1 MRMATPSSAS
11 SVRNTEK
18 RKSKKASSK
27 TSVSFGAPSLL
38 SSESEDEVNY
48 LTPPEQEA
56 QPGTLAALHADGPH
70 AGLPVTR
77 GDARVLIFNEWEE
90 RKKSE
95 PWLRLDMSDKAI
107 FRRYP
112 HLRPKED
119 KADAPSHA
127 EDAMDAKEPVVGSI
141 LEQDDHKFYHYSV
154 YIGNG
159 MVMGVNNPGA
169 AVCQAVID
177 VEKLHLWWRPVWEPR
192 QPLDPAELRK
202 CVGMTVPY
210 VATTVNCYQ
219 VCCWIVGIKDTWL
232 KRAKISRDSPFYSPA
247 QDWNVDPQE
256 PFIPSKLRMVSDGI
270 LVALSTVI
278 GRPIKNLLASVKPLN
293 ILNIVLSCD
302 WTFSGIVN
310 ALILLAE
317 LFDIFWTPPDVT
329 NWMISIFGEW
339 QAEGPFDLAL
349 DVVPTLLGGIG
360 MAFGLTSETIGRR
373 LASTNSALKAAQEM
387 GKFAIEVFKQ
397 IMAWIWPSEDP
408 VPALLSNMEQAV
420 IKNECQLENQLTA
433 MLRDRSAGAE
443 FMKAL
448 DEEEQ
453 EVRKIAAKC
462 GNSATTGTTN
472 ALLARISM
480 ARAAFEKARA
490 EQTSRVRPVVIMV
503 SGRPGIGKTYFCQN
517 LAKRIAASLGDET
530 SVGIIPRADV
540 DHWDA
545 YKGARVVLWDDF
557 GMDNVVKDA
566 LRLQML
572 ADTCPV
578 TLNCD
583 RIENK
588 GKMFDSQVII
598 ITTNQQ
604 TPVPLDYVNLEAV
617 CRRIDFLV
625 YAESPV
631 VDAARA
637 RSPGDVAAVKAAM
650 RPDYSHINFI
660 LAPQGGF
667 DRQGNTPY
675 GKGVTKTIGA
685 TALCARAVALVHE
698 RHDDFG
704 LQNKVYDFDAG
715 KVTAFKAMAADAGI
729 PWYKMAAIGC
739 RAMSCTCVEEAMNL
753 LKDYE
758 VAPCQVIYNGATY
771 NVSCTKG
778 APMVERVKEPDLP
791 KTLVN
796 CVRRIK
802 EARLRCYCRMA
813 TDVITSILQAAGTA
827 FSIYHQ
833 IEKKTRPSFY
843 WDHGYTYRD
852 GPGAFDLFEDDNDG
866 WYHSEGKK
874 GKNKKGRGRPGVF
887 KSRGLTDEEY
897 DEFKKRRESKGGK
910 YSIDDYLADRE
921 REEELQ
927 ERDEEEAIFGDGF
940 GLKATRRS
948 RKAERARLGLVS
960 GGDIRARK
968 PIDWNVVGPSW
979 ADDDRQVD
987 YGEKISFEAPV
998 SIWSRVVQFGTGW
1011 GFWVSGHVFITAKH
1025 VAPPKGTEV
1034 FGRKPED
1041 FTVTSSGD
1049 FLKYHFTAAV
1059 RPDIPAMVLENGCQE
1074 GVVASV
1080 LVKRASGEMLAL
1092 AVRMGSQAAIK
1103 IGNAVVH
1110 GQTGMLLTGSNAKAQ
1125 DLGTI
1130 PGDCGCPYVYKKGNT
1145 WVVIGV
1151 HVAATRSGNTVIA
1164 ATHGEPTLE
1173 ALEFQGPPMLP
1184 RPSGTYAGL
1193 PIADY
1198 GDAPPLSTKTMF
1210 WRTSPEK
1217 LPPGAWEPAYLGSK
1231 DERVDGPS
1239 LQQVMRDQLKPY
1251 SEPRGLLP
1259 PQEILD
1265 AVCDAIENRLENT
1278 LEPQKPWTFKKACES
1293 LDKNTS
1299 SGYPYH
1305 KQKSKDWTGTAFIGE
1320 LGDQATHANN
1330 MYEMGKSMR
1339 PVYTAALKDELVKP
1353 DKIYQKIKK
1362 RLLWGS
1368 DLGTMIRAARAFGP
1382 FCDALKETC
1391 IFNPIRVGMSMNEDG
1406 PFIFARHANFRY
1418 HMDADY
1424 SRWDSTQQRAILKR
1438 AGDIMVR
1445 LSPEPDLAR
1454 VVMDDLLA
1462 PSLLD
1467 VGDYKIVVEEGL
1479 PSGCPC
1485 TTQLNS
1491 MAHWILT
1498 LCAMV
1503 EVTRIDPDIVMQESE
1518 FSFYGDDE
1526 VVSTNLELDM
1536 TKYTMVLKRYGLLPT
1551 RADKEEGPLERR
1563 QTLQGISFLRRAIVG
1578 DQFGWYG
1585 RLDRAS
1591 IDRQLLWTKGPNHQN
1606 PFETLPGH
1614 AQRPSQ
1620 LMALLGEAAMHGEK
1634 YYRTVA
1640 SRVSKEAAHSGI
1652 EMVVPRHRSVLRWV
1666 RFGTMD
1672 AETPQERSA
1681 VFVNEDE

>member
-1 MRMATPSSAS
+1 MEMATPSSAPS
-11 SVRNTEK
+11 ARNAEK
-18 RKSKKASSK
+18 RKTKK
-27 TSVSFGAPSLL
+27 TSSTPGVSFGAPAPL
-38 SSESEDEVNY
+38 SSESEDEVCY
-48 LTPPEQEA
+48 MTPPEVDDRYE
-56 QPGTLAALHADGPH
+56 GLAALHQSGPL

-77 GDARVLIFNEWEE
+77 SDARVLIYKKWEEE
-90 RKKSE
+90 RKTKH
-95 PWLRLDMSDKAI
+95 WLRLDMSDANI
-107 FRRYP
+107 FRCYP
-112 HLRPKED
+112 HLRPQCDDE
-119 KADAPSHA
+119 DAPP
-127 EDAMDAKEPVVGSI
+127 EVAMCASEPKVGSI
-141 LEQDDHKFYHYSV
+141 LEQDDHRFFHYSV
-154 YIGNG
+154 YVGAGQVI
-159 MVMGVNNPGA
+159 GVNNPDA

-177 VEKLHLWWRPVWEPR
+177 SEQLHLNWRVVWEPDR
-192 QPLDPAELRK
+192 PLDAGELRK

-210 VATTVNCYQ
+210 AATTVNCYQ

-232 KRAKISRDSPFYSPA
+232 RRAKVSRSTPFFSPN
-247 QDWNVDPQE
+247 QEWNKNPPQ
-256 PFIPSKLRMVSDGI
+256 PFVPGKLRLVSDGI
-270 LVALSTVI
+270 LVAMSTI
-278 GRPIKNLLASVKPLN
+278 ISRPIKNLLASVKPLN

-302 WTFSGIVN
+302 WTFGGIVN

-317 LFDIFWTPPDVT
+317 LFEIYWTPPDVT

-339 QAEGPFDLAL
+339 QAEGPLDLAL
-349 DVVPTLLGGIG
+349 EVIPTLLGGLG
-360 MAFGLTSETIGRR
+360 MALGLTSDSVGRK
-373 LASTNSALKAAQEM
+373 LATTNSALKAAQDL
-387 GKFAIEVFKQ
+387 GKFAIEVFRQ

-408 VPALLSNMEQAV
+408 TPALLANMEQAV
-420 IKNECQLENQLTA
+420 IKSECQLENQLTT
-433 MLRDRSAGAE
+433 MLRDRTAGAD
-443 FMKAL
+443 FLKAL
-448 DEEEQ
+448 DDEEL

-472 ALLARISM
+472 ALLSRISM
-480 ARAAFEKARA
+480 TRAAFEKARS
-490 EQTSRVRPVVIMV
+490 EQTSRIRPVVIMV
-503 SGRPGIGKTYFCQN
+503 SGRPGIGKTCFCQS
-517 LAKRIAASLGDET
+517 LAKKIAASLGDPN
-530 SVGIIPRADV
+530 SVGIVPRADV

-545 YKGARVVLWDDF
+545 YRGSRVVVWDDF
-557 GMDNVVKDA
+557 GMDNVVRDA

-625 YAESPV
+625 YAESPI
-631 VDAARA
+631 VDDVRA
-637 RSPGDVAAVKAAM
+637 RSPGDVAAIKAVM
-650 RPDYSHINFI
+650 KSDYSHINFI

-675 GKGVTKTIGA
+675 GKGATKNIGP
-685 TALCARAVALVHE
+685 TALSARAVALVHE
-698 RHDDFG
+698 RQDDFT
-704 LQNKVYDFDAG
+704 LQAKTYDFDAG

-739 RAMSCTCVEEAMNL
+739 KAMACTSIEEAVNL
-753 LKDYE
+753 LRDHE

-771 NVSCTKG
+771 AVSCVKG
-778 APMVERVKEPDLP
+778 VPQIQRTKEPEVA
-791 KTLVN
+791 KTLTN

-813 TDVITSILQAAGTA
+813 VDVISTILQSAGAA

-833 IEKKTRPSFY
+833 IEKRTRPGYY
-843 WDHGYTYRD
+843 WDHGYSYRD
-852 GPGAFDLFEDDNDG
+852 GPGAFDIFDDEGGDG
-866 WYHSEGKK
+866 WYIPESKK
-874 GKNKKGRGRPGVF
+874 GKNKKGRGARPGVF
-887 KSRGLTDEEY
+887 RTRGLTDEEY

-910 YSIDDYLADRE
+910 YSIEDYLAERE
-921 REEELQ
+921 RDDELDEDRDFEEM
-927 ERDEEEAIFGDGF
+927 FGDGF
-940 GLKATRRS
+940 RQKATRRS
-948 RKAERARLGLVS
+948 RKADRAQLGLVS
-960 GGDIRARK
+960 GSDIRARK

-979 ADDDRQVD
+979 ADDNRQVD
-987 YGEKISFEAPV
+987 YNAKLDLEAPV

-1011 GFWVSGHVFITAKH
+1011 GFWVSGNVFITAKH
-1025 VAPPKGTEV
+1025 VAPEKGSEI
-1034 FGRKPED
+1034 FGRKPSE
-1041 FTVTSSGD
+1041 FTVTSCGD
-1049 FLKYHFTAAV
+1049 FLKYQFTTAV
-1059 RPDIPAMVLENGCQE
+1059 RPDIPAMVMENGCQE
-1074 GVVASV
+1074 GTVASI

-1092 AVRMGSQAAIK
+1092 AVRMGSQAAVK
-1103 IGNAVVH
+1103 IGASVVH

-1130 PGDCGCPYVYKKGNT
+1130 PGDCGCPYVHKKGNT
-1145 WVVIGV
+1145 WVVLGV

-1164 ATHGEPTLE
+1164 ATQGEPTLE
-1173 ALEFQGPPMLP
+1173 ALELQGPSLP
-1184 RPSGTYAGL
+1184 RPTGTYAGL

-1239 LQQVMRDQLKPY
+1239 LQQVLRDQLKPFA
-1251 SEPRGLLP
+1251 EPRGSLP
-1259 PQEILD
+1259 PVEVLD
-1265 AVCDAIENRLENT
+1265 AVCDAIEHRLDNT

-1305 KQKSKDWTGTAFIGE
+1305 KAKSKDWTGTCFVGE
-1320 LGDQATHANN
+1320 LGDQATHANS

-1353 DKIYQKIKK
+1353 EKIYTKIKK

-1391 IFNPIRVGMSMNEDG
+1391 IINPVRVGMSMNEDG
-1406 PFIFARHANFRY
+1406 PFIFARHAQFKY
-1418 HMDADY
+1418 HTDADF
-1424 SRWDSTQQRAILKR
+1424 SRWDSTQQRAILRR

-1445 LSPEPDLAR
+1445 LSPEPELAR

-1467 VGDYKIVVEEGL
+1467 VSDYKVLVDEGL

-1491 MAHWILT
+1491 IAHWILT

-1503 EVTRIDPDIVMQESE
+1503 ETTRIDPDIIMQESE

-1536 TKYTMVLKRYGLLPT
+1536 SKYTLVLRKYGLMPT
-1551 RADKEEGPLERR
+1551 RADKQEGPLERR
-1563 QTLQGISFLRRAIVG
+1563 TTLQGTSFLRRTIIG

-1591 IDRQLLWTKGPNHQN
+1591 IDRQLLWTKGPNHLN

-1634 YYRTVA
+1634 YYRAVA
-1640 SRVSKEAAHSGI
+1640 SRVSKEAAQSGI

-1672 AETPQERSA
+1672 AETPQDRSA